1 MQKKNSASP
10 YQYYINVE
18 SNSVNIAVKP
28 AASTLSYNLTTG
40 IQPFKSGINFWMNGL
55 LEVDDL
61 EHAKAWFT
69 EHPTKVF
76 YQSTAYNGTN
86 GLDVCLTEYQ
96 TGFVELDGTEGI
108 EYQSAYNRFAY
119 TLPSTAVNDSGF
131 CSHYKKLMT
140 SAPGEDK
147 YIVIR
152 PEAVYFYDS
161 QYTNADAFNAY
172 LAAQKAAGT
181 PVQIVYQLATP
192 ETYATDPVD
201 FDNTAGPLTVLTGGA
216 VEVRMTELIGSR
228 TYDADGDGVV
238 DKAAAVP
245 WDGVTGKPGAF
256 TPSAH
261 THDDRYYTET
271 EMNTKLNGKANS
283 SHTHTKD
290 QVGLSKVNNN
300 SISMGLSGT
309 DLWVYYS

>member
-1 MQKKNSASP
+1 M
-10 YQYYINVE
+10 
-18 SNSVNIAVKP
+18 
-28 AASTLSYNLTTG
+28 
-40 IQPFKSGINFWMNGL
+40 
-55 LEVDDL
+55 
-61 EHAKAWFT
+61 
-69 EHPTKVF
+69 
-76 YQSTAYNGTN
+76 
-86 GLDVCLTEYQ
+86 
-96 TGFVELDGTEGI
+96 GFADN
-108 EYQSAYNRFAY
+108 Q
-119 TLPSTAVNDSGF
+119 
-131 CSHYKKLMT
+131 
-140 SAPGEDK
+140 
-147 YIVIR
+147 
-152 PEAVYFYDS
+152 YDS
-161 QYTNADAFNAY
+161 VDSWKSY
-172 LAAQKAAGT
+172 LAAQKEAGT
-181 PVQIVYQLATP
+181 PVQIAYQLATP
-192 ETYATDPVD
+192 EVYATDPLD
-201 FDNTAGPLTVLTGGA
+201 IDNAAGPLTVMTGGEL
-216 VEVRMTELIGSR
+216 EVRMTELIGSR

>member
-1 MQKKNSASP
+1 M
-10 YQYYINVE
+10 
-18 SNSVNIAVKP
+18 
-28 AASTLSYNLTTG
+28 LS
-40 IQPFKSGINFWMNGL
+40 S
-55 LEVDDL
+55 
-61 EHAKAWFT
+61 
-69 EHPTKVF
+69 
-76 YQSTAYNGTN
+76 
-86 GLDVCLTEYQ
+86 
-96 TGFVELDGTEGI
+96 
-108 EYQSAYNRFAY
+108 
-119 TLPSTAVNDSGF
+119 
-131 CSHYKKLMT
+131 
-140 SAPGEDK
+140 
-147 YIVIR
+147 
-152 PEAVYFYDS
+152 
-161 QYTNADAFNAY
+161 
-172 LAAQKAAGT
+172 
-181 PVQIVYQLATP
+181 P

-201 FDNTAGPLTVLTGGA
+201 FDNTAGPLTVLTGGE